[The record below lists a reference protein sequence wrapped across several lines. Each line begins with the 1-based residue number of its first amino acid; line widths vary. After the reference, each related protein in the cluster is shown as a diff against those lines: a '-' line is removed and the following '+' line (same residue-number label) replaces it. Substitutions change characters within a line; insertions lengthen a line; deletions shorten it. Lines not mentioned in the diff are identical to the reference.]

1 MQNFFHADTS
11 KARTVCEKASVAVG
25 AVLALPALL
34 SLMSLIIQ
42 TRMWRTEG
50 FLAAGLAVP
59 AICVA
64 VWLAFTFLLF
74 FICETRSR
82 RIKRCTYFEIQKS
95 AAILSRYGGKISA
108 DTGGIQRRLYIIPY
122 DEMKLSVK
130 KGRLVFTGKIRCY
143 EGDSDRLGYHIRQ
156 GKPEFDSWW
165 LNENGF
171 REISSLTLP
180 LCFPI
185 TSSITPMETIS
196 QKKQTES
203 TDDGEATFFDVFES
217 LVKNVK
223 ETDAQ
228 VQKDSVDLMLGDV
241 DDLAQ
246 IQVNLEKAA
255 TAVDLLVTVKN
266 KAVDAYNEIMRM
278 TV

>member
-1 MQNFFHADTS
+1 MLFRRVYAEFFHADTS

-95 AAILSRYGGKISA
+95 AAILSRYGGKY
-108 DTGGIQRRLYIIPY
+108 RRT
-122 DEMKLSVK
+122 
-130 KGRLVFTGKIRCY
+130 RA
-143 EGDSDRLGYHIRQ
+143 GYNAGCI
-156 GKPEFDSWW
+156 
-165 LNENGF
+165 
-171 REISSLTLP
+171 
-180 LCFPI
+180 
-185 TSSITPMETIS
+185 
-196 QKKQTES
+196 
-203 TDDGEATFFDVFES
+203 
-217 LVKNVK
+217 
-223 ETDAQ
+223 
-228 VQKDSVDLMLGDV
+228 
-241 DDLAQ
+241 
-246 IQVNLEKAA
+246 
-255 TAVDLLVTVKN
+255 
-266 KAVDAYNEIMRM
+266 
-278 TV
+278 

>member
-156 GKPEFDSWW
+156 GKPE
-165 LNENGF
+165 L
-171 REISSLTLP
+171 SSLTLP
-180 LCFPI
+180 HCFPKQK
-185 TSSITPMETIS
+185 TIFRHCS
-196 QKKQTES
+196 
-203 TDDGEATFFDVFES
+203 
-217 LVKNVK
+217 
-223 ETDAQ
+223 
-228 VQKDSVDLMLGDV
+228 
-241 DDLAQ
+241 LAQ
-246 IQVNLEKAA
+246 KRYLLRCEKKKAA
-255 TAVDLLVTVKN
+255 ETKPVSRPKT
-266 KAVDAYNEIMRM
+266 RM
-278 TV
+278 VYRQARKRTFTELPTFDRKW

>member
-42 TRMWRTEG
+42 TRKWRTEG

-180 LCFPI
+180 QCFPKQK
-185 TSSITPMETIS
+185 TIFRHARS
-196 QKKQTES
+196 EAVSAKVREKESRRNKARFKTENKN
-203 TDDGEATFFDVFES
+203 GLQAGKE
-217 LVKNVK
+217 KNVYRASHIRQ
-223 ETDAQ
+223 EVVAYTI
-228 VQKDSVDLMLGDV
+228 VQSD
-241 DDLAQ
+241 
-246 IQVNLEKAA
+246 
-255 TAVDLLVTVKN
+255 
-266 KAVDAYNEIMRM
+266 
-278 TV
+278 

>member
-1 MQNFFHADTS
+1 MLFRRVYAEFFSRRHIKSTHCLRESKRSCRSCACAPGASEPYVADNTD
-11 KARTVCEKASVAVG
+11 KK
-25 AVLALPALL
+25 LADG
-34 SLMSLIIQ
+34 
-42 TRMWRTEG
+42 G
-50 FLAAGLAVP
+50 FLAAGLAIP

-171 REISSLTLP
+171 RKYP
-180 LCFPI
+180 
-185 TSSITPMETIS
+185 
-196 QKKQTES
+196 
-203 TDDGEATFFDVFES
+203 
-217 LVKNVK
+217 
-223 ETDAQ
+223 
-228 VQKDSVDLMLGDV
+228 
-241 DDLAQ
+241 
-246 IQVNLEKAA
+246 
-255 TAVDLLVTVKN
+255 
-266 KAVDAYNEIMRM
+266 R
-278 TV
+278 

>member
-11 KARTVCEKASVAVG
+11 KARTVCQKASVAVG

-42 TRMWRTEG
+42 TRNWRTEG

-165 LNENGF
+165 LKGNILADASAVLSEAENDF
-171 REISSLTLP
+171 QALLARSEAVSAKVREKESRRNKAR
-180 LCFPI
+180 F
-185 TSSITPMETIS
+185 
-196 QKKQTES
+196 KTENKN
-203 TDDGEATFFDVFES
+203 GLQAGKE
-217 LVKNVK
+217 KNVYRASHIRQ
-223 ETDAQ
+223 EVVACTI
-228 VQKDSVDLMLGDV
+228 VQSD
-241 DDLAQ
+241 
-246 IQVNLEKAA
+246 
-255 TAVDLLVTVKN
+255 
-266 KAVDAYNEIMRM
+266 
-278 TV
+278 